1 MTAGQVVRL
10 AGRGSMFVRDT
21 TGPAGATAVF
31 LLHGLGATAALN
43 WPGAAKALSPW
54 FHVLEVDH
62 RGHGRGIRSARRFRL
77 EDCADDL
84 VALADVVGVERFV
97 AAGYSMGGPIAL
109 LAGRRHPDRVAG
121 LVLCATSARFTDEDA
136 GPTPLAGAIAAGLRL
151 TPPVVRRGVTASM
164 LGYAG
169 RRYELPPAFIEEMRR
184 HDPAAIVEAAQAVR
198 SFDATPWLGEVRCAA
213 ASIITTRDRLVSP
226 RRQLDL
232 GRRLGAVARYV
243 HGDHYVAVR
252 EPGRFLPALVE
263 SCRSVAVRAA
273 QRATG

>member
-1 MTAGQVVRL
+1 MFVLDTAG
-10 AGRGSMFVRDT
+10 AE
-21 TGPAGATAVF
+21 GATAVF

-43 WPGAAKALSPW
+43 WPGAATALSPG
-54 FHVLEVDH
+54 FRVLEVDH

-109 LAGRRHPDRVAG
+109 LAARRHPDRVAG
-121 LVLCATSARFTDEDA
+121 LVLCATSARFTDEGA
-136 GPTPLAGAIAAGLRL
+136 PTPLVGAVVAGLRV
-151 TPPVVRRGVTASM
+151 TPPVLRRGMAASM
-164 LGYAG
+164 LRYAG
-169 RRYELPPAFIEEMRR
+169 RRYELPAALIEEMRR

-198 SFDATPWLGEVRCAA
+198 NFDATPWLGEVSCAA

-232 GRRLGAVARYV
+232 ARRLGAVARYV
-243 HGDHYVAVR
+243 HADHHVAAR

-263 SCRSVAVRAA
+263 SCRSVAGRAA
-273 QRATG
+273 RRAAG

>member
-1 MTAGQVVRL
+1 
-10 AGRGSMFVRDT
+10 MFVRDT
-21 TGPAGATAVF
+21 AGADGATAVF

-43 WPGAAKALSPW
+43 WPGAAQALGVE
-54 FHVLEVDH
+54 FRVLEVDH

-136 GPTPLAGAIAAGLRL
+136 APNSLVGTIAAGLRL
-151 TPPVVRRGVTASM
+151 TPPVLRRGMAASM

-169 RRYELPPAFIEEMRR
+169 RRYELPAAYIEEMRR

-198 SFDATPWLGEVRCAA
+198 NFDATPWLGEVSCPA

-232 GRRLGAVARYV
+232 ARRLGAVARYV
-243 HGDHYVAVR
+243 HADHYVAAR

-263 SCRSVAVRAA
+263 SCRSVVVRTA
-273 QRATG
+273 QRVTG